1 MLDLMARMI
10 VRDPEG
16 ERSIEIKDGIT
27 TFGRAPENGVVVR
40 DKEFSRRHFQVERID
55 GGFKLVDLES
65 RNGSRVNGRTVNQH
79 LLRPGDRIE
88 IGKTTMVFEDPNFR
102 EPSAALAASFAPPPA
117 APAAPAPAPVAPP
130 RPATSPIPKAG
141 AERRTGHTT
150 AVERRRDQAF
160 QRDEKKTLQLVGWIG
175 GSIVGLMVILIVVG
189 SITRENPEAK
199 AAQDAIARAQK
210 LESSK
215 PREAIA
221 LYESIGP
228 GAGEK
233 LHKQAKERAAA
244 LRAQVGSI
252 ADKQADPAEQRMF
265 DPIYDLQQNAPHKVD
280 EIVRRCEEYKT
291 TYPQGVYI
299 AKIEEYLKRARED
312 RAAARRREVDDLSK
326 DVDDSLKQAD
336 FRKSLMMV
344 EKVYEKHKGDIELRQ
359 AIEKIQARVVEA
371 GRTYASEQIAAAE
384 QKTKEGAREDARKIL
399 ALLIDQLGTGSEFEN
414 QVQLAKVKYD
424 ALK

>member
-1 MLDLMARMI
+1 MARMI

-16 ERSIEIKDGIT
+16 ERSIDLKDGIT

-40 DKEFSRRHFQVERID
+40 DKEFSRRHFQIEKID

-79 LLRPGDRIE
+79 LLRPGDKIE
-88 IGKTTMVFEDPNFR
+88 IGKTTIVFEDPNFR
-102 EPSAALAASFAPPPA
+102 EPSAALAASFAPPPVTA
-117 APAAPAPAPVAPP
+117 ATAPVAATPP
-130 RPATSPIPKAG
+130 KPATSPIPRAG

-150 AVERRRDQAF
+150 AVERRRDLAF

-175 GSIVGLMVILIVVG
+175 GSVVGIMVVLIVVG
-189 SITRENPEAK
+189 SVTRENPEIK
-199 AAQDAIARAQK
+199 AAQDAISRAQK

-215 PREAIA
+215 PQEAIA
-221 LYESIGP
+221 IYESVGP

-233 LHKQAKERAAA
+233 LHRQAKDRIAA
-244 LRAQVGSI
+244 LKAQHGSVVE
-252 ADKQADPAEQRMF
+252 KKVEPAEQRMF
-265 DPIYDLQQNAPHKVD
+265 DPIYDLQQNSPHKVE
-280 EIVRRCEEYKT
+280 EIIRRCEEYKT
-291 TYPQGVYI
+291 TYPNGAYI
-299 AKIEEYLKRARED
+299 RNVEEYLKRARDD
-312 RAAARRREVDDLSK
+312 RSAARRREVDDLSK

-344 EKVYEKHKGDIELRQ
+344 EKVYDKYKGDIDLRQ
-359 AIEKIQARVVEA
+359 AIEKIQVRVVEA
-371 GRTYASEQIAAAE
+371 GRKHATEQIAAADA
-384 QKTKEGAREDARKIL
+384 KAKEGAREDARKIL
-399 ALLIDQLGTGSEFEN
+399 ALLIDQLGTSSEFEN